1 MSSERRENRSVMNAH
16 TNTKQ
21 SRIVFWN
28 QSIIS
33 SGGNAMPEAENRP
46 CEHTVRVAT

>member
-28 QSIIS
+28 QSI
-33 SGGNAMPEAENRP
+33 NYFVLRQCLEAENRP